1 MINTKIGDVVY
12 VVAGSGRKDPY
23 RYKAKI
29 ENIGRKYFYVRN
41 LKFDINT
48 KRHVDKDYSQFD
60 AICYFDVQEYYQQQ
74 IELYLRKQ
82 VNKMFDLWTQNKI
95 TNEQYRQIAKIL
107 NIKEPTIEELG
118 IEFVDRG

>member
-1 MINTKIGDVVY
+1 MQVGDIVY
-12 VVAGSGRKDPY
+12 IVEGSGRKDPY

-29 ENIGRKYFYVRN
+29 EKIGRKYFYVRN

-48 KRHVDKDYSQFD
+48 KIYVDKDYDQFN
-60 AICYFDVQEYYQQQ
+60 AICYFDVQEYYQQL

-82 VNKMFDLWTQNKI
+82 VNKMFDLYSQI